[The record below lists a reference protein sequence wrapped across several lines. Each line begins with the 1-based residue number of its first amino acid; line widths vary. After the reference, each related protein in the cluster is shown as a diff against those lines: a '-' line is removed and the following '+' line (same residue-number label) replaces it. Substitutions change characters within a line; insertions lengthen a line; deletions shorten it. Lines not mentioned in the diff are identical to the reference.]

1 MPESRLQRLA
11 NLKIGTPQQLRRTSI
26 IGTIGP
32 KTNSCEAIT
41 ALRKAGLNIIRLNFS
56 HGSYEFHQSV
66 IENAVKSEQQFPG
79 RPLAIA
85 LDTKGPE
92 IRTGRTLN
100 DQDLYIPVDHQ
111 MIFTTDA
118 SFANTS
124 NDKIMYIDYA
134 NLTKVIVPGRFIYV
148 DDGILSF
155 KVLQIIDE
163 SNLRVQAVNSGY
175 IASHKGVNLPNTDV
189 DLPPLSAK
197 DMKDLQ
203 FGVRNGIHIVFA
215 SFIRTSEDV
224 LSIRKALGSEGQD
237 IKIISKIENQQG
249 LDNFDEILEVT
260 DGVMIARGDLGIEI
274 LAPEV
279 LAIQKKLIAK
289 CNLAGKPVIC
299 ATQML
304 DSMTHNPR
312 PTRAE
317 VSDVG
322 NAVLDGA
329 DCVMLSGETAKGD
342 YPVNAVNIM
351 AATALIAESTIAHLA
366 LYDDL
371 RDATPKPTSTTETV
385 AAAATAAILEQ
396 DGKAIV
402 VLSTTGNTARLLSKY
417 RPSCPIILVTRH
429 ARTARI
435 AHLYRGVFAF
445 LYEPKR
451 LDDWGEDVHRRLK
464 FGVEMARSFGMVDN
478 GDTVVSIQ
486 GFKGG
491 VGHSNTLRIS
501 TVGQEF

>member
-1 MPESRLQRLA
+1 MQRLA

-279 LAIQKKLIAK
+279 LAIQK
-289 CNLAGKPVIC
+289 
-299 ATQML
+299 
-304 DSMTHNPR
+304 S
-312 PTRAE
+312 
-317 VSDVG
+317 
-322 NAVLDGA
+322 
-329 DCVMLSGETAKGD
+329 
-342 YPVNAVNIM
+342 
-351 AATALIAESTIAHLA
+351 
-366 LYDDL
+366 
-371 RDATPKPTSTTETV
+371 
-385 AAAATAAILEQ
+385 
-396 DGKAIV
+396 
-402 VLSTTGNTARLLSKY
+402 
-417 RPSCPIILVTRH
+417 
-429 ARTARI
+429 
-435 AHLYRGVFAF
+435 
-445 LYEPKR
+445 
-451 LDDWGEDVHRRLK
+451 
-464 FGVEMARSFGMVDN
+464 
-478 GDTVVSIQ
+478 
-486 GFKGG
+486 
-491 VGHSNTLRIS
+491 
-501 TVGQEF
+501 